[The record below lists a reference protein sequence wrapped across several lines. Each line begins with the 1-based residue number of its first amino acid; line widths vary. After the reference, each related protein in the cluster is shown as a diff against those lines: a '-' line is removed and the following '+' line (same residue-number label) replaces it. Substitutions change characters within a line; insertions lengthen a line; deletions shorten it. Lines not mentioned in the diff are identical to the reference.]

1 MKMNEFDIIYLRT
14 NTKLHSEKGKY
25 YMTELVFNIVFSILL
40 LPIYFLCSAWML
52 KEAFSLTDVTFRE
65 YINRRYRRETE
76 ELEFTDE
83 PPVYT
88 DPEDIE
94 LSRKT
99 QNMDA
104 SSRELMF
111 FLKEHSS
118 DPKQS
123 LHLINAYS
131 YCSFLGFSA
140 FLLAQYTAISR
151 SPDKLKFALL
161 GNIILLILNLG
172 LLLAGKIYRT
182 KHPID
187 EMTAEKLRF
196 KHLRENEEKKRVSIR
211 NIIIYCLVGLL
222 FFGGLLYVDFSL
234 AGVFSASHNQTPQS
248 TQVTPQIKIN
258 YINVNTVLTKRN
270 FETANIP
277 TTYWY
282 YDEDKLL
289 NVCAGVK
296 DGIKFEYY
304 EYSNSETTDLVY
316 NSITY
321 SVSTDMEPS
330 EREGCET
337 KLPDGNKI
345 FTALIDGV
353 YQLCIYKDNTVVY
366 AYSESGLDEINSILY
381 ELGYLQS

>member
-1 MKMNEFDIIYLRT
+1 MN
-14 NTKLHSEKGKY
+14 
-25 YMTELVFNIVFSILL
+25 ELVFNIVFSILL
-40 LPIYFLCSAWML
+40 LPVYFLCSAWML
-52 KEAFSLTDVTFRE
+52 KEAFSLTGITFRE
-65 YINRRYRRETE
+65 YQNQIYRRETE

-111 FLKEHSS
+111 FLKDHSS
-118 DPKQS
+118 DPQQS
-123 LHLINAYS
+123 FRLIKAYS
-131 YCSFLGFSA
+131 KCSSLGFAA

-151 SPDKLKFALL
+151 SPDKLKIALF
-161 GNIILLILNLG
+161 GNIILLVLNLG
-172 LLLAGKIYRT
+172 LLFAGKIYRT
-182 KHPID
+182 KHPLD
-187 EMTAEKLRF
+187 EMTAEKLRV
-196 KHLRENEEKKRVSIR
+196 KHIRGKEEKKRVRIR
-211 NIIIYCLVGLL
+211 NIVIYCLVGLL
-222 FFGGLLYVDFSL
+222 FFGGLLYVDLSM
-234 AGVFSASHNQTPQS
+234 AGVFSTPQKQVPQS
-248 TQVTPQIKIN
+248 TAITQQIKISQHK
-258 YINVNTVLTKRN
+258 VHTVLTERG

-277 TTYWY
+277 TTYWS
-282 YDEDKLL
+282 YDENKLQ

-304 EYSNSETTDLVY
+304 EYSDGETTDLVY

-321 SVSTDMEPS
+321 SVSMDMQPS
-330 EREGCET
+330 ERERFET
-337 KLPDGNKI
+337 KLPDGNRI

-381 ELGYLQS
+381 ELGYLQSE